1 MFIIIR
7 IIIYLILELSAN
19 CFGLN
24 VTVYYIY
31 NGRTYIYMYTAN
43 QQKHFKILKT
53 YAQIDTPLPGYQIG
67 GLLRQLSDNLIG
79 NKGEKKQSSEN

>member
-1 MFIIIR
+1 MAAWMFIIIR

-31 NGRTYIYMYTAN
+31 NGRTYIYMCIYIYIYIYTYTYMYTAN

-53 YAQIDTPLPGYQIG
+53 YAQIDTPLPGY
-67 GLLRQLSDNLIG
+67 
-79 NKGEKKQSSEN
+79 